1 MAGEAE
7 RIQGD
12 VLKANENPSLR
23 FFTMKQPI
31 GPVGL
36 LCP

>member
-7 RIQGD
+7 RIQGE
-12 VLKANENPSLR
+12 LIKHNENANMR
-23 FFTMKQPI
+23 FFTTRQPI